1 MSVVFARSVREAH
14 LAASLLRLCR
24 TEHSG
29 IESAAFNR
37 WFQKYGDNPT
47 DKDGENK
54 AVEELATE
62 ALSATKVSYLSV
74 FIV

>member
-1 MSVVFARSVREAH
+1 M
-14 LAASLLRLCR
+14 
-24 TEHSG
+24 G